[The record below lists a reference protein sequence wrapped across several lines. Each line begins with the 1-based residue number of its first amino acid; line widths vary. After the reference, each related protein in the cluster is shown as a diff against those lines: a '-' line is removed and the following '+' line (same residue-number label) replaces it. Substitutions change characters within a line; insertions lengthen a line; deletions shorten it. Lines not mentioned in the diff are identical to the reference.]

1 MRVLWLYTI
10 QPDSGI
16 AYAADIICSSP
27 TGIEKLGN
35 EKVESTSIM
44 VIAMPGWRTVV
55 KYLPIYVV
63 NFFLILFI
71 GSVYLI
77 FFYIISVMHTHK

>member
-27 TGIEKLGN
+27 TGIEKLEN
-35 EKVESTSIM
+35 AKVKSTSIM
-44 VIAMPGWRTVV
+44 AILMP
-55 KYLPIYVV
+55 K
-63 NFFLILFI
+63 
-71 GSVYLI
+71 
-77 FFYIISVMHTHK
+77 